1 MTISIG
7 VLSLLCTPL
16 VHLAMWIRNFY
27 CGKRVK
33 KSKEPLLGRLLLL
46 FYIIFGISLFFIK
59 EYYNWQWCNLLSWNS
74 PYIPY
79 FIYTGSFICIISA
92 ILLSWV
98 HCHLGKNW
106 TPTVNL
112 LEDHKLITSGPYRLA
127 RHPMY
132 TVFFIYCFGYLF
144 ASNNWLF
151 FILVTLTITYAAS
164 RISLEERTMLAE
176 FGKQYFKYKE
186 TTGAFFPRT
195 CSWDCGVSM
204 KEAYEIVAS

>member
-1 MTISIG
+1 
-7 VLSLLCTPL
+7 
-16 VHLAMWIRNFY
+16 
-27 CGKRVK
+27 
-33 KSKEPLLGRLLLL
+33 
-46 FYIIFGISLFFIK
+46 
-59 EYYNWQWCNLLSWNS
+59 
-74 PYIPY
+74 
-79 FIYTGSFICIISA
+79 
-92 ILLSWV
+92 
-98 HCHLGKNW
+98 
-106 TPTVNL
+106 
-112 LEDHKLITSGPYRLA
+112 
-127 RHPMY
+127 MY

-151 FILVTLTITYAAS
+151 FILATLATTYAAS